1 MVAYRDISWWYWA
14 ATVGLLT
21 AGLAGWTTALALAIA
36 LTAVNA
42 AHFWTREKALSAFPV
57 QVRLTYLGILAVAYW
72 EPIRPLYWVRF
83 AGTWAM
89 VLFGYCPLARL
100 LSLMPWNR
108 SEPMSLDLLRR
119 TFMSPPVKGNILQG
133 LPAN

>member
-1 MVAYRDISWWYWA
+1 MIAYRNISWWYWL

-21 AGLAGWTTALALAIA
+21 AGLAGWTAAFLAAIG
-36 LTAVNA
+36 LSVVNLV
-42 AHFWTREKALSAFPV
+42 HFWMREEKLTAFPV
-57 QVRLTYLGILAVAYW
+57 QVRLAYLGILAVAYW
-72 EPIRPLYWVRF
+72 EPIRILYWIPF

-89 VLFGYCPLARL
+89 VLFGYCPLARI

-108 SEPMSLDLLRR
+108 SEPMSPDLVKR
-119 TFMSPPVKGNILQG
+119 TFLSRPVRGNVLQG